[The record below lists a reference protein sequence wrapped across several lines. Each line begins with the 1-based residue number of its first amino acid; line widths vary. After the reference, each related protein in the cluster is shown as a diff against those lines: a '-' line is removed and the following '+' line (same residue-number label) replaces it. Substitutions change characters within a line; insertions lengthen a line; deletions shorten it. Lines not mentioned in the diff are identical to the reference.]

1 MEKGDQQIITIHDD
15 PEPPSKRSK
24 ADDREKTLDSLH
36 DCMATDVLEIR
47 DDDELE
53 VYGNEKQTSVQI
65 TSYIFEV
72 CDSLLNVGPCG
83 NISVGEPAFLSEEF
97 VSNSELDLEL
107 VTTSGFGKNG
117 ALCVLQR
124 SIRPQVVTTFTL
136 PGCSNMWTVC
146 KNEEKHAFLI
156 LSQEDS
162 TLVCK

>member
-1 MEKGDQQIITIHDD
+1 M
-15 PEPPSKRSK
+15 
-24 ADDREKTLDSLH
+24 
-36 DCMATDVLEIR
+36 
-47 DDDELE
+47 
-53 VYGNEKQTSVQI
+53 
-65 TSYIFEV
+65 
-72 CDSLLNVGPCG
+72 LNVGPCG

-97 VSNSELDLEL
+97 ATNSELDLEL

-162 TLVCK
+162 TLVSNS